1 MHRRSTLL
9 YALAFV
15 LLALLVMPASAFAQ
29 DRSLLDDGLF
39 KAYAKRGLAELYDM
53 RYDDAAATFGFL
65 AERHPAHPVVPF
77 LEGLVPW
84 WRILADLG
92 STEYD
97 DAFLDAMDRTIDRAD
112 RMLRRDRD
120 HLDALFFKG
129 AALGFRGRHHS
140 NRKNYLRAAR
150 DGQRALRY
158 VLRVNEQAPDNPDF
172 LFGIG
177 IYDYFAVAVPERH
190 AVARPFAAMFPPGD
204 KGRGLSNLHR
214 TYRHGT
220 YIQTEAAYFL
230 LQIYYLYERDYIKTL
245 QFTEFLREEHP
256 NNAFF
261 HALEGRVLA
270 RFGHWD
276 QAYDVWVDALAKVR
290 RGQTGYNDSVA
301 EQAHYYL
308 GQRAMRTRN
317 YDRALDHFADLRRV
331 AEQRDGTSAFVVL
344 GRLREGMAHDA
355 NGDRTRAETVYREV
369 LSLREVGTSRDRAR
383 RYLERPY
390 RG

>member
-1 MHRRSTLL
+1 MRCRPYLL
-9 YALAFV
+9 PPLVCV
-15 LLALLVMPASAFAQ
+15 LLALTVVPVSAIAQ
-29 DRSLLDDGLF
+29 ERPLLEDGLF

-65 AERHPAHPVVPF
+65 AEQHPDHPVVPF

-92 STEYD
+92 STEHD

-112 RMLRRDRD
+112 RMLRRDSD
-120 HLDALFFKG
+120 NLDALFFKG
-129 AALGFRGRHHS
+129 AALGFRGRHYA
-140 NRKNYLRAAR
+140 NRKSYLRAAR

-177 IYDYFAVAVPERH
+177 IYDYFAVAVPKRH

-204 KGRGLSNLHR
+204 TGRGLANLHR
-214 TYRHGT
+214 TFRHGT
-220 YIQTEAAYFL
+220 FIQTEAAYFL

-245 QFTEFLREEHP
+245 QFTEYLREQHP

-276 QAYDVWVDALAKVR
+276 QAREVWADALAKVR
-290 RGQTGYNDSVA
+290 RGQTGYTASVE

-308 GQRAMRTRN
+308 ARDAMRLRN
-317 YDRALDHFADLRRV
+317 YDRALDHFGDLRRV
-331 AEQRDGTSAFVVL
+331 ADERDGTSAFVVL
-344 GRLREGMAHDA
+344 GRLNEGMAHDA
-355 NGDRTRAETVYREV
+355 SGDRARAEVAYRDV
-369 LSLREVGTSRDRAR
+369 LHLREVGTSRDRAR

>member
-1 MHRRSTLL
+1 MRRFSLAVSV
-9 YALAFV
+9 ALCV
-15 LLALLVMPASAFAQ
+15 LLAGFAVAPRLLAQ
-29 DRSLLDDGLF
+29 DQSLLEDPLF
-39 KAYAKRGLAELYDM
+39 EAYAKRGLAELYDM
-53 RYDDAAATFGFL
+53 RYDEAAATFGFL
-65 AERHPAHPVVPF
+65 AGRHPEHPVVPF

-92 STEYD
+92 STEHD
-97 DAFLDAMDRTIDRAD
+97 NAFLAAMDRTIDRAD
-112 RMLRRDRD
+112 RMLRRDD
-120 HLDALFFKG
+120 DNLDALFFKG
-129 AALGFRGRHHS
+129 AALGFRGRHHA

-158 VLRVNEQAPDNPDF
+158 VLRVNEQSPDNPDF

-214 TYRHGT
+214 TYRHGS

-230 LQIYYLYERDYIKTL
+230 LQIYYLYERDYVKTL
-245 QFTEFLREEHP
+245 QFMEYLREQHP

-276 QAYDVWVDALAKVR
+276 QAAEVWTDALSKVR

-301 EQAHYYL
+301 EQGHYYL
-308 GQRAMRTRN
+308 ALRAMRLRN
-317 YDRALDHFADLRRV
+317 YDRALTHFADLRRV

-355 NGDRTRAETVYREV
+355 NGDRPSAEAAYRDV
-369 LSLREVGTSRDRAR
+369 LRLREVGTSRDRAR